1 MNVLDAISEGRKMDA
16 YAEHRTKDMHFCF
29 LCETVSYRRKAG
41 RVIGKKWVC
50 IDCMRQLKETMETF
64 KQWEEEI
71 ALEHDMKKQLG
82 DGLGC

>member
-1 MNVLDAISEGRKMDA
+1 
-16 YAEHRTKDMHFCF
+16 
-29 LCETVSYRRKAG
+29 
-41 RVIGKKWVC
+41 
-50 IDCMRQLKETMETF
+50 MRQLKETMETF